1 MEKFLMTNSNHKS
14 EMLADIVNAFSEY
27 ADRPALII
35 DDTTYSYAELYEKV
49 VSILPLLE
57 GTHDSSVGI
66 VAENTLSTYAAILA
80 VLLSGNTYVV
90 LHPDF
95 PDARN
100 RAIITKAGIGVVL
113 YERSVGPWWEPAD
126 SVWAVSMASSADG
139 SRVGQG
145 SDPVGTA
152 DSLTALVPV
161 KSDAPA
167 YIIFTSGSTGE
178 PKGVP
183 ISRANLDA
191 FYHAYRHLG
200 WQLDCHDRMLQMF
213 ELTFDVSVV
222 SFLYPLTL
230 GACVCTVPSG
240 GMKYLNVLDVMERQ
254 QLTFAAIAPSVLR
267 LAQPYFPELSLPSL
281 RYLVVT
287 AEATDVSLID
297 RFRSCIPNAEVVNLY
312 GPTEATIY
320 CTSYVLPRSHPKHH
334 NGMAAIGKPFSGMT
348 ARVVDQDG
356 HDVPEGTMGELW
368 MAGPQLMSGYW
379 HDEVR
384 TRQCFVTGADGWR
397 YYRTGDL
404 CMRDADGDLL
414 YCGRQDTQ
422 VKIQG
427 FRVELGEIEFRA
439 KAFFHNARNCVV
451 LARRDNDGNYALY
464 LFVEGAAESDR
475 QPLES
480 YLQDSLPPY
489 MVPRQ
494 ICFLPVFPLNSNN
507 KTDKRQLARLIE
519 Q

>member
-1 MEKFLMTNSNHKS
+1 MEKILMTNSNHKS

-57 GTHDSSVGI
+57 GIHDSSIGI

-100 RAIITKAGIGVVL
+100 RAIVTKAGIGVVL

-145 SDPVGTA
+145 SDPTGTA

-267 LAQPYFPELSLPSL
+267 LAQPYFPGALATLTALPRGDSRGHRRQSDRPLPSL
-281 RYLVVT
+281 
-287 AEATDVSLID
+287 
-297 RFRSCIPNAEVVNLY
+297 
-312 GPTEATIY
+312 
-320 CTSYVLPRSHPKHH
+320 HP
-334 NGMAAIGKPFSGMT
+334 
-348 ARVVDQDG
+348 
-356 HDVPEGTMGELW
+356 
-368 MAGPQLMSGYW
+368 
-379 HDEVR
+379 
-384 TRQCFVTGADGWR
+384 QC
-397 YYRTGDL
+397 
-404 CMRDADGDLL
+404 
-414 YCGRQDTQ
+414 
-422 VKIQG
+422 
-427 FRVELGEIEFRA
+427 
-439 KAFFHNARNCVV
+439 
-451 LARRDNDGNYALY
+451 
-464 LFVEGAAESDR
+464 
-475 QPLES
+475 
-480 YLQDSLPPY
+480 
-489 MVPRQ
+489 
-494 ICFLPVFPLNSNN
+494 
-507 KTDKRQLARLIE
+507 
-519 Q
+519 